1 MASKTYLCLGDP
13 QNATS
18 GTLELD
24 LVVFREKGEQTRYLT
39 ITFGQKDQDGE
50 SSAVSINLNEESF
63 NAMRDY
69 FKNLEWNS

>member
-13 QNATS
+13 ANPSS

-39 ITFGQKDQDGE
+39 ITFGQKDQSGE
-50 SSAVSINLNEESF
+50 PATVSINLNEESF
-63 NAMRDY
+63 NSIREY